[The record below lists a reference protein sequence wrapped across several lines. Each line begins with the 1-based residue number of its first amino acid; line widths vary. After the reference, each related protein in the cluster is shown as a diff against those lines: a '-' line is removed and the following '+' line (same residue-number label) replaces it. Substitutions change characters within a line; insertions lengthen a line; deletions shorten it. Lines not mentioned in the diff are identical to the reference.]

1 MRMLPVYTYR
11 QGASALGYM
20 SKSKT
25 THLYFETPRS
35 PSPPPPPFCFLFLS
49 CLVML
54 HSGPASCTDGVRCCT
69 IGTGMRSVRQTLSLP
84 FDEFTHRRQS
94 SLKSFPENQILS
106 SARTASR
113 RLSHGR
119 PHTNACPL
127 SLFSSVSFK
136 IYALS
141 RSPGIR
147 LRWRCSLPLVGT
159 PAMKPLFP
167 LPLPNEIL
175 IEIMSDRTNV
185 LRTISRVCWRRGAK
199 MRVCVSHLLRS
210 VCA

>member
-20 SKSKT
+20 SRSKT
-25 THLYFETPRS
+25 THLSFETPRS

-106 SARTASR
+106 STRTVYASVSR
-113 RLSHGR
+113 TTAHERVPS
-119 PHTNACPL
+119 P
-127 SLFSSVSFK
+127 SLFCLIQNLCPISLAWNSL
-136 IYALS
+136 ALAF
-141 RSPGIR
+141 
-147 LRWRCSLPLVGT
+147 LSLPLVGT

-167 LPLPNEIL
+167 LPPDEIL
-175 IEIMSDRTNV
+175 IEIMSERTNV

>member
-20 SKSKT
+20 SRSKT
-25 THLYFETPRS
+25 THLSFETPRS

-54 HSGPASCTDGVRCCT
+54 HSGLVHRRCALLHHWNWNAVRPPN
-69 IGTGMRSVRQTLSLP
+69 SVPP

-106 SARTASR
+106 STRTAYASVSR
-113 RLSHGR
+113 TTAHERV
-119 PHTNACPL
+119 P
-127 SLFSSVSFK
+127 SLCLLSSVSFK

-147 LRWRCSLPLVGT
+147 LRWRSLPASRGNASDEAT
-159 PAMKPLFP
+159 FP
-167 LPLPNEIL
+167 SP
-175 IEIMSDRTNV
+175 
-185 LRTISRVCWRRGAK
+185 SR
-199 MRVCVSHLLRS
+199 
-210 VCA
+210 

>member
-1 MRMLPVYTYR
+1 M
-11 QGASALGYM
+11 
-20 SKSKT
+20 
-25 THLYFETPRS
+25 
-35 PSPPPPPFCFLFLS
+35 
-49 CLVML
+49 
-54 HSGPASCTDGVRCCT
+54 RCCT

-106 SARTASR
+106 STRTAFVCLTDDRTRTRALSFSL
-113 RLSHGR
+113 LSHSKFMPYLAR
-119 PHTNACPL
+119 LEFACVGVP
-127 SLFSSVSFK
+127 
-136 IYALS
+136 
-141 RSPGIR
+141 
-147 LRWRCSLPLVGT
+147 SLPLVGT

-167 LPLPNEIL
+167 LPPDEIL
-175 IEIMSDRTNV
+175 IEIMSERTSV